1 MEKLVREV
9 MHRGVVTC
17 ETWNT
22 VKEVARMI
30 VDFDVHAVVVLDEM
44 AEACGIITKTDVM
57 RKYGQD
63 TTKITAEQAMTPHV
77 ICIKGDCTVAEA
89 AATMLNKR
97 VHQLVVIK
105 GEPAGRRPVGII
117 SVTDIIKEIANR
129 LKAPERSPIDARR
142 DTDREVDG

>member
-1 MEKLVREV
+1 VERLVRDV

-44 AEACGIITKTDVM
+44 GEACGIITKTDVM

-63 TTKITAEQAMTPHV
+63 TDKITAEAAMTPH
-77 ICIKGDCTVAEA
+77 IISIKGDATVAEA
-89 AATMLNKR
+89 AAMMFNKR
-97 VHQLVVIK
+97 IHQLVVIK

-117 SVTDIIKEIANR
+117 SVTDIIREIANR
-129 LKAPERSPIDARR
+129 PRTAERRPLDARR
-142 DTDREVDG
+142 DTARKVDG